1 MQRKCPR
8 PGAPPRRPGRRRR
21 PERALAPAGAAR
33 PRCPPSEE
41 QRHHSVE
48 ASVRTSGRQSCVASA
63 SKTQICRTA
72 RRPRG
77 ARASSRARCAGRAS
91 DLFFVRPNAP
101 GDDLPSPHAS
111 GREAGRDK
119 PWRGPSPSS
128 SSCRRRVGIAC
139 GMRCDCTARAPRS
152 RSRCSRRPHRSRAGA
167 PRPDAP
173 VPNNACPP
181 PRGRAP
187 SDGSAARR
195 NRLPAS
201 RARVALRVS
210 GTSRCLL
217 DVRSG
222 LWPSGLHLHS
232 ALTAQ
237 CTPVCACKPGRFRSW
252 CFLRNPT
259 VHGPAA

>member
-1 MQRKCPR
+1 MPASWPSWPPASTGRE
-8 PGAPPRRPGRRRR
+8 GASAVHPWRNSVIIG
-21 PERALAPAGAAR
+21 
-33 PRCPPSEE
+33 
-41 QRHHSVE
+41 VE

-232 ALTAQ
+232 AHSTLHACVRLQAREVPQWVLPAQSDRATGLPLDLFLTEM
-237 CTPVCACKPGRFRSW
+237 VRD
-252 CFLRNPT
+252 
-259 VHGPAA
+259 